1 MQIFAVLATVHWP
14 PFAFQLAVTAAVETP
29 CRLYILAITGP
40 RTALLWHSETFPVTG
55 LVSCDLYRCT
65 LHCRGLSLTLKFSGI
80 YNESSKLYWLIIS
93 WWLTRGADNSRP
105 DYTAP
110 SCPTEQLS
118 YSFISRV
125 DFCTLS
131 EGGGPLQKCTKV
143 YSILL

>member
-65 LHCRGLSLTLKFSGI
+65 LHCRGLSLTLKFFGI
-80 YNESSKLYWLIIS
+80 YDETSKLS
-93 WWLTRGADNSRP
+93 GTD
-105 DYTAP
+105 
-110 SCPTEQLS
+110 
-118 YSFISRV
+118 
-125 DFCTLS
+125 
-131 EGGGPLQKCTKV
+131 
-143 YSILL
+143 